1 MMTMKMVNAIANAIV
16 MGMDFDTAVAVVK
29 SFTDDFDVVVPDG
42 VNFGVITVGN
52 IYGNSVTIGFGDDDR
67 VDDVDVSDGDW
78 D

>member
-29 SFTDDFDVVVPDG
+29 SFTDDFDVVVPDD

-52 IYGNSVTIGFGDDDR
+52 IFGHSVTIGFGDDDR
-67 VDDVDVSDGDW
+67 VDDVDVDDGDW